1 MGGSQSDKPSGRKAF
16 PPHTQIWGARETQA
30 PLLSCTGG
38 NATHC
43 GRQGLPPQHSPRR
56 PDVTCPHGGPMH
68 HVSPPT
74 WASGNGMA
82 TLPTANPAP
91 AWSAPPR
98 PLLMPAAATA
108 QATGH
113 QYLRHFLVS
122 LLQST
127 WERGQMPCQ
136 GSKARPTFHTWGSRS
151 LQTMACSLCLP
162 SPTLWPQELAG
173 EQCGGPQVSAPGE
186 SVLCGALCQVPPPLS
201 PVGSASSPFQQGRWA
216 LPTFP
221 AARPS
226 LRGRAQGAPQTQ
238 VLVSGLQ
245 GLAWPE
251 DRCPPPCLDLT
262 RQSLRTDCPC
272 STLLWGGAGK
282 DLPRFWQI
290 LQPQRKRPWP

>member
-16 PPHTQIWGARETQA
+16 PPHTRIWGARETQA

-43 GRQGLPPQHSPRR
+43 GRQGPPPSTAPDVQMSLVHTVAPCITSRLQPGLQGTAWPPFPQQTRR
-56 PDVTCPHGGPMH
+56 PPGPPHPVHFSCPPLPRPRPQVTSISGTSWSPCFSPHGRGGRCL
-68 HVSPPT
+68 
-74 WASGNGMA
+74 A
-82 TLPTANPAP
+82 
-91 AWSAPPR
+91 R
-98 PLLMPAAATA
+98 A
-108 QATGH
+108 QRQDPH
-113 QYLRHFLVS
+113 
-122 LLQST
+122 ST
-127 WERGQMPCQ
+127 
-136 GSKARPTFHTWGSRS
+136 HGSRS